1 MSEAGPRR
9 VPASVGQR
17 LLWFLDRHRG
27 HSGALNCPMVCRI
40 RGPLDEPALA
50 SCLETLTRRHEALRT
65 TFSGRGRQLAQVIHE
80 PRPLAVERRDLSEL
94 PDPAVEAEQA
104 LAAELRTRVDPE
116 VWPVR
121 CTLWQV
127 GTGDHILC
135 LNLHHLVT
143 DTWSCGILLQELAR
157 AYASAVGAG
166 PALSP
171 PGWQYADFAAW
182 QEGLLGSDRFRRHEE
197 YWRGQLQGAE
207 APPIPLRAG
216 AAATRWGSEEGDVAP
231 EVAEKLRGLAR
242 RHRTTPFAV
251 MLAICSSTL
260 HRLTGGEDLALA
272 SQFANRSRPEVAGTV
287 GFIAN
292 QVVLRTRLPARAT
305 FSDVV
310 AATRATVLDGFAHQE
325 LPHHLVPRDPP
336 REAGREALRL
346 DDVVFQMLAEPLE
359 VAVDAGRARFEGMVP
374 DVVGRFDFELGI
386 MPRGRG
392 FGAKLFYAADRLDPA
407 WAQRFV
413 ATYVSVAAEVA
424 AAPDTP
430 VAAQSAMRTR

>member
-1 MSEAGPRR
+1 MTEAGPRR

-27 HSGALNCPMVCRI
+27 GSGALNCPMVCRI
-40 RGPLDEPALA
+40 LGPLDEPALA
-50 SCLETLTRRHEALRT
+50 CCLETLTRRHESLRT

-80 PRPLAVERRDLSEL
+80 PRPLVVERRDLSGL
-94 PDPAVEAEQA
+94 PHPAAGLQQA
-104 LAAELRTRVDPE
+104 LAAELRARVDPE
-116 VWPVR
+116 IWPLR

-127 GTGDHILC
+127 GREEHILC

-157 AYASAVGAG
+157 AYAWAVGAG
-166 PALSP
+166 PGLP
-171 PGWQYADFAAW
+171 PAGWHYADFAAW

-197 YWRGQLQGAE
+197 YWRRQLQGAE
-207 APPIPLRAG
+207 APPIPLRSG
-216 AAATRWGSEEGDVAP
+216 AVSGRWGSEEGDVAP

-242 RHRTTPFAV
+242 GHRTTPFAV
-251 MLAICSSTL
+251 MLAVCYTAL
-260 HRLTGGEDLALA
+260 HRLTGREDLALA
-272 SQFANRSRPEVAGTV
+272 SQFANRSRPELVGTV
-287 GFIAN
+287 GFVAN

-305 FSDVV
+305 FSEVL

-336 REAGREALRL
+336 RDAGREALRL

-359 VAVDAGRARFEGMVP
+359 VAIDAGRVRFEGMVP

-407 WAQRFV
+407 WAQAFMS
-413 ATYVSVAAEVA
+413 AYLSVAAEVA

-430 VAAQSAMRTR
+430 IARSAFLRT